1 MAKKEASNGFTFNQS
16 IAIVIVS
23 VALLLGLSVG
33 VDSLIGNPLAWSL
46 PEAVAALFTLIIL
59 ASVFLFFR
67 TLNNTIDS
75 QPKD

>member
-1 MAKKEASNGFTFNQS
+1 MAKKEASNGFTFIQS

-46 PEAVAALFTLIIL
+46 PEAVAALFTLIVL